1 MHEDVDQ
8 QKLAVYKR
16 CMKARTDAIKEY
28 LAEFIEK
35 NAVLALQGATAD
47 GPKNEIWRT
56 AETLAPP
63 IQLAPHATRRAQVVN
78 SNQTQVEMLEI
89 PT

>member
-35 NAVLALQGATAD
+35 NAVLAPQGATAD

-56 AETLAPP
+56 AETLAP
-63 IQLAPHATRRAQVVN
+63 HSTRSSCDLPGAGPKLK
-78 SNQTQVEMLEI
+78 SNAG
-89 PT
+89 

>member
-8 QKLAVYKR
+8 QKLAAYKR
-16 CMKARTDAIKEY
+16 CMKVHTDAIKEY

-35 NAVLALQGATAD
+35 NAVLAPQGATAD

-63 IQLAPHATRRAQVVN
+63 FNSLLMRLAGRK
-78 SNQTQVEMLEI
+78 S
-89 PT
+89 

>member
-8 QKLAVYKR
+8 QQLAVYKR

-35 NAVLALQGATAD
+35 NAVLALQGD
-47 GPKNEIWRT
+47 SRWPEK
-56 AETLAPP
+56 
-63 IQLAPHATRRAQVVN
+63 
-78 SNQTQVEMLEI
+78 
-89 PT
+89 

>member
-35 NAVLALQGATAD
+35 NALLALQGATAD

-56 AETLAPP
+56 AETLA
-63 IQLAPHATRRAQVVN
+63 AHSTRSSCDLPGAGCKLK
-78 SNQTQVEMLEI
+78 SNAG
-89 PT
+89 

>member
-16 CMKARTDAIKEY
+16 CMKVHTDAIKEY

-35 NAVLALQGATAD
+35 NAVLAPQRATAD
-47 GPKNEIWRT
+47 GPENEIWRT

-63 IQLAPHATRRAQVVN
+63 FSSLLVRLPGCR
-78 SNQTQVEMLEI
+78 S
-89 PT
+89 

>member
-1 MHEDVDQ
+1 MHEDVDLLR
-8 QKLAVYKR
+8 LAAYKR
-16 CMKARTDAIKEY
+16 CMKVHTDAIEEY

-56 AETLAPP
+56 AETLAP
-63 IQLAPHATRRAQVVN
+63 IQLPPRATCRAQVVN
-78 SNQTQVEMLEI
+78 SNQTPVEMLEI

>member
-8 QKLAVYKR
+8 QKLAAYKR
-16 CMKARTDAIKEY
+16 CMKVHTDAIKEY

-35 NAVLALQGATAD
+35 NAVLAPQGATAD
-47 GPKNEIWRT
+47 GPKTGIWRT

-63 IQLAPHATRRAQVVN
+63 FNSLLMRLAGRK
-78 SNQTQVEMLEI
+78 S
-89 PT
+89 

>member
-8 QKLAVYKR
+8 QKLAAYKR
-16 CMKARTDAIKEY
+16 CMKVHTDAIKEY

-35 NAVLALQGATAD
+35 NAVLAPQGATAD

-56 AETLAPP
+56 AETLA
-63 IQLAPHATRRAQVVN
+63 AHSTRSSCDLPGAGRKLK
-78 SNQTQVEMLEI
+78 SNAG
-89 PT
+89 

>member
-1 MHEDVDQ
+1 MSINETCRLQTLHEGPH
-8 QKLAVYKR
+8 
-16 CMKARTDAIKEY
+16 DAIKEY

-35 NAVLALQGATAD
+35 NAVLAPQGATAD
-47 GPKNEIWRT
+47 GPKTEIWRT